1 MIRYTTADRILQED
15 LLPDRDKLRC
25 AEHVAEALAVDHR
38 GLESGQVEILRQ
50 RIVLVADVALEPGDF
65 ERAGLVNLS
74 AVLRRGMAGQVDVE
88 IRAVLHPKVLE
99 TEEALAIGK
108 LENDGLPFAFMQ
120 EIQCTERPSPQY
132 YRCGRAAHAA
142 GRAVLGERVC
152 GRKTFVDSPV
162 EKQRRA
168 EIPRHG

>member
-25 AEHVAEALAVDHR
+25 AENVAEALAVDHCR
-38 GLESGQVEILRQ
+38 LEPGQVESLRQ

-65 ERAGLVNLS
+65 ERAGLVDLS

-99 TEEALAIGK
+99 TEEALAVGK
-108 LENDGLPFAFMQ
+108 LENDGLAFALVQ
-120 EIQCTERPSPQY
+120 EIQRAERSSPQDD
-132 YRCGRAAHAA
+132 RCGGAAY
-142 GRAVLGERVC
+142 G
-152 GRKTFVDSPV
+152 
-162 EKQRRA
+162 
-168 EIPRHG
+168 